1 MLESTV
7 READPLAQAS
17 RIALLESQLQE
28 QSERLTERDAALA
41 QQQRALEARDARI
54 KLLEEALRSLR
65 AGQFGASREKLTDA
79 PGQGALFNEVEVIA
93 ELIELAGQDAP
104 LTATPE
110 RDHKKRSKDKPGRR
124 ALAGHLPRVEIRHEL
139 PEADRVCA
147 CGCVRAEISSEPSE
161 QLDYVPAKIQV
172 IRHLR
177 VKYAC
182 SACQSGSVCTAP
194 VPAQILPKTN
204 AAPGLLAQIVTCKY
218 VDALPLYR
226 QEQIFARHGVH
237 LSRATQAAWILGL
250 IEPLTPLLNLMNER
264 LGESGYIRM
273 DETPLQVLK
282 SDKAP
287 SSDHWIWVRVSG
299 PPRQRI
305 IIFDYHPNRSSAAAE
320 ALLGDATG
328 YLQTDGYAAYD
339 GVADKLKLTHVGC
352 MAHLRRRFFEAIKAL
367 PNDQANL
374 NTAAHEAVRRI
385 DALYAIERDIKEQ
398 ANRDPENK
406 NLQQRQRI
414 RIERARPLLESLHA
428 WAITRQTETLPS
440 GKLGEAFAYLLTQW
454 PKLVRYLDDPRL
466 ALDTNVA
473 ENAIRP
479 FALGRRNWLFA
490 DTVKGARASAALY
503 SLIETAKA
511 NGLEPFAYLRNLFEK
526 LPLAKTINDIEKLLP
541 FNQKSES

>member
-1 MLESTV
+1 MLES
-7 READPLAQAS
+7 Q
-17 RIALLESQLQE
+17 I
-28 QSERLTERDAALA
+28 SERDVALA
-41 QQQRALEARDARI
+41 QQQLALQARDAQLLARDQRI
-54 KLLEEALRSLR
+54 KHLEEALRSLR

-79 PGQGALFNEVEVIA
+79 PGQGALFNEAEVIA
-93 ELIELAGQDAP
+93 ELQELSGTNAP
-104 LTATPE
+104 LSATPQRE
-110 RDHKKRSKDKPGRR
+110 NKKRSNDKPGRR
-124 ALAGHLPRVEIRHEL
+124 ALASHLPRIEIRHEL
-139 PEADRVCA
+139 PEADRICA
-147 CGCVRAEISSEPSE
+147 CGCVRTEISTEPSE

-172 IRHLR
+172 LRHLR

-182 SACQSGSVCTAP
+182 SACESGSVSLAP

-204 AAPGLLAQIVTCKY
+204 AAPGLLAQIVTSKY

-226 QEQIFARHGVH
+226 QEQIFARHGVQ
-237 LSRATQAAWILGL
+237 LSRATQAAWIMGL

-264 LGESGYIRM
+264 LRDSGYIRM

-282 SDKAP
+282 SDKTP
-287 SSDHWIWVRVSG
+287 QSDHWMWVRVSG

-305 IIFDYHPNRSSAAAE
+305 IIFDYHPNRSAEAAE
-320 ALLGDATG
+320 QLLTGATG
-328 YLQTDGYAAYD
+328 YLQTDGYVAYD
-339 GVADKLKLTHVGC
+339 GVANKLHLTHLGC
-352 MAHLRRRFFEAIKAL
+352 MAHARRRFFEAIKAL
-367 PNDQANL
+367 PKDQAN
-374 NTAAHEAVRRI
+374 TTTTAHEAVRRI

-406 NLQQRQRI
+406 HSEQRQRI
-414 RIERARPLLESLHA
+414 RLERARPLVESLHA
-428 WAITRQTETLPS
+428 WALARQAATLPS

-454 PKLVRYLDDPRL
+454 PKLVRYLEDPRL

-490 DTVKGARASAALY
+490 DTVKGAKASAALF

-526 LPLAKTINDIEKLLP
+526 LPLAKTVDDIEQLLP
-541 FNQKSES
+541 FNQKSVA

>member
-1 MLESTV
+1 MLENAA
-7 READPLAQAS
+7 RESDPLASAS
-17 RIALLESQLQE
+17 RIALLESQI
-28 QSERLTERDAALA
+28 SELDAQL
-41 QQQRALEARDARI
+41 LARDQRI
-54 KLLEEALRSLR
+54 KLLEEILRLLK
-65 AGQFGASREKLTDA
+65 AGRFGVSREKLQET

-93 ELIELAGQDAP
+93 ELTALAGQDAP

-110 RDHKKRSKDKPGRR
+110 RDHKKPSKDKPGRR
-124 ALAGHLPRVEIRHEL
+124 SLAGHLPRVEIRHEL
-139 PEADRVCA
+139 PERDRICA
-147 CGCVRAEISSEPSE
+147 CGCMRTEISTEPSE

-182 SACQSGSVCTAP
+182 SACESGSVSLAP
-194 VPAQILPKTN
+194 VPAQLLPKTN
-204 AAPGLLAQIVTCKY
+204 AAPGLLAQIVTSKY

-226 QEQIFARHGVH
+226 QEQIFARHGVQ
-237 LSRATQAAWILGL
+237 LSRATQAAWIMGL

-264 LGESGYIRM
+264 LRDSGYIRM

-287 SSDHWIWVRVSG
+287 QSDHWIWVRVSG

-305 IIFDYHPNRSSAAAE
+305 ILFDYHPSRSSEAAE
-320 ALLGDATG
+320 QLLTG
-328 YLQTDGYAAYD
+328 TTGFLQTDGYAAYD
-339 GVADKLKLTHVGC
+339 GVANKLHLTHVGC
-352 MAHLRRRFFEAIKAL
+352 FAHSRRRFFEAIKAL
-367 PNDQANL
+367 PKEQTHT

-385 DALYAIERDIKEQ
+385 DALYAVERDLKEQ
-398 ANRDPENK
+398 ANQDPDHK
-406 NLQQRQRI
+406 HSAQRQAS
-414 RIERARPLLESLHA
+414 RIERARPLLASLHA
-428 WAITRQTETLPS
+428 WALVRQAEILPS

-454 PKLVRYLDDPRL
+454 PKLVRYLDDPRI

-490 DTVKGARASAALY
+490 DTVKGAKASAALY

-526 LPLAKTINDIEKLLP
+526 LPLAKTVDDIEKLLP
-541 FNQKSES
+541 FKRKSKT